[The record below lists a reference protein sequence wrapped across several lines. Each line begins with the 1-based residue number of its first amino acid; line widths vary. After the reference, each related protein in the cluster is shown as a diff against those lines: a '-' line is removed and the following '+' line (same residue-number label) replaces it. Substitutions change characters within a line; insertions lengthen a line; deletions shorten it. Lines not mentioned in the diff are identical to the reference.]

1 MKKIGITGC
10 MGSGKSTVSKVFA
23 HLGVPVYDADARA
36 KHLMHH
42 IPSIVTAI
50 RELFGIEAYDA
61 DGILNRS
68 HVSRAAFSNPELLA
82 GLNAVVHPAVFSDF
96 DAWCEENS
104 AAPYVIKEAALMFET
119 DSWKQLQEVI
129 VVSSPEDLRIQRAM
143 LRDHSTREQVLA
155 RMKNQMSEEEKLARA
170 NYEIRN
176 NEKESL
182 IRQVLWLHNFFR
194 GHA

>member
-1 MKKIGITGC
+1 
-10 MGSGKSTVSKVFA
+10 
-23 HLGVPVYDADARA
+23 
-36 KHLMHH
+36 
-42 IPSIVTAI
+42 
-50 RELFGIEAYDA
+50 
-61 DGILNRS
+61 
-68 HVSRAAFSNPELLA
+68 
-82 GLNAVVHPAVFSDF
+82 
-96 DAWCEENS
+96 
-104 AAPYVIKEAALMFET
+104 VIKEAALMFET